1 MRLAFSLIPL
11 LAPAALHAQTLGPP
25 AATPVTPGDPAQT
38 TSDGTQQDQGAVLAS
53 PTEPIRTLPN
63 LSDRS
68 GWPEPTADSAKYSY
82 FLVDLL
88 EYQESRVPGAI
99 RWDMFG
105 WYGGDVKRLWIKTEG
120 TQSTSSREGSEQEA
134 QLLYGQLITPFFD
147 AQAGVRYAHRSG
159 PGPDRSRVYAVI
171 GLQGLAPYRYELEP
185 ALFVSEKG
193 QISAR
198 VTATYDL
205 LLSQRLIL
213 QPRLEFNAAVQKDS
227 EFEMGSGLVNT
238 EMGARLRYEIRRE
251 FAPYIG
257 ISWKQSYGS
266 TRRLVEAEG
275 NAASVV
281 SAVAG
286 VRMWF

>member
-1 MRLAFSLIPL
+1 MRLALSLIVL
-11 LAPAALHAQTLGPP
+11 LAPAALHAQSVGPP
-25 AATPVTPGDPAQT
+25 AATPVTPGHPAQT
-38 TSDGTQQDQGAVLAS
+38 ASDGAQQVEGAAHTS
-53 PTEPIRTLPN
+53 PGEPIRTLPN
-63 LSDRS
+63 LSERN

-88 EYQESRVPGAI
+88 EYQESRDPGAI

-105 WYGGDVKRLWIKTEG
+105 WYGGDVERLWIKTEG
-120 TQSTSSREGSEQEA
+120 TQSTSRSVGSEQEA

-159 PGPDRSRVYAVI
+159 PGPNRSRVYAVI

-185 ALFVSEKG
+185 ALFVSQKG

-205 LLSQRLIL
+205 LLTQRLIL
-213 QPRLEFNAAVQKDS
+213 QPRLEFSAAVQKDR
-227 EFEMGSGLVNT
+227 EFEIGSGLVDT
-238 EMGARLRYEIRRE
+238 EIGARLRYEVRRE

-257 ISWKQSYGS
+257 VSWKQSYGS